1 MRTASRFGS
10 VRLLARSTESTK
22 TWIERI
28 ARVACACLQRRGL
41 PASERTEGHGWLW
54 PRRRPHSH
62 SRATPQIAPGGGGYT
77 TGNNGPHN
85 APRRK
90 GVMVVKGAL
99 FGPAGRYLR
108 RLSPS
113 YLMMTFIRQR
123 IHVAIQRVHKSRYSE
138 ARIFLRTAL
147 APITPQSLPPTERQ
161 SSSSCTCDSTDP

>member
-62 SRATPQIAPGGGGYT
+62 SRATPQIALGGGGYSM
-77 TGNNGPHN
+77 GNKGPHN
-85 APRRK
+85 APRRW
-90 GVMVVKGAL
+90 GVMVVKWRAL
-99 FGPAGRYLR
+99 RPGRTVSAPSVTVISHDDVYQAEDTR
-108 RLSPS
+108 RN
-113 YLMMTFIRQR
+113 TARAQ
-123 IHVAIQRVHKSRYSE
+123 VAIQRGPH
-138 ARIFLRTAL
+138 FLTHGPRPYHAPVPAANGTAIVIL
-147 APITPQSLPPTERQ
+147 VYL
-161 SSSSCTCDSTDP
+161 